1 MSLTFKISGL
11 ILALC
16 CSCGLSQA
24 TPNIEI
30 YVGEQSASTIS
41 ELRGELQ
48 VRADKTS
55 VDASTGRAE
64 ASGHIVITNLE
75 NGRRRMTLRAD
86 KAKFSSADAEFQIT
100 DIVKAEFADGSA
112 FINRALSDGYIAGY
126 AEGALLQGI
135 EDNPG
140 WNRYRLHYQGAGAGA
155 GYNGNIAFDAQ
166 NQILKIYESVIY
178 SDAKT
183 WIDKRV
189 YIGVTQE
196 ILEQAIN
203 NSSKDK
209 ATNFRNLT
217 RYGAK
222 LQSSSKR

>member
-1 MSLTFKISGL
+1 MSLASKISGL

-24 TPNIEI
+24 APNIEI

-55 VDASTGRAE
+55 IDASTGRAE
-64 ASGHIVITNLE
+64 ASGHVVITNLE
-75 NGRRRMTLRAD
+75 NGRRRMTIRAD

-100 DIVKAEFADGSA
+100 DMIEAEFADGSA
-112 FINRALSDGYIAGY
+112 FINRALSTGHIAGY
-126 AEGALLQGI
+126 AEGALLHGI
-135 EDNPG
+135 ESNPG

-155 GYNGNIAFDAQ
+155 ESNGNVVFDAQ
-166 NQILKIYESVIY
+166 NQMLKIYNSVIY
-178 SDAKT
+178 SEMKPS
-183 WIDKRV
+183 IDERIYV
-189 YIGVTQE
+189 GVTKE
-196 ILEQAIN
+196 ILKEALN
-203 NSSKDK
+203 Y
-209 ATNFRNLT
+209 APTNESISFYNLT

-222 LQSSSKR
+222 LQKSPKR